1 MKLGLRYGAL
11 RRRELTLEDGD
22 VYSTFEVRQGSGLA
36 PGSER
41 LERTRMG
48 SQLRIKTM
56 YVESRKRC
64 CRDNPQTL
72 AAEWGFELRTPVVDA
87 ISYLGERP
95 K

>member
-41 LERTRMG
+41 LERVSAFRQPTLNTWTNPEDGKVKKDKKKQKRSKTDKETEKTR
-48 SQLRIKTM
+48 L
-56 YVESRKRC
+56 E
-64 CRDNPQTL
+64 
-72 AAEWGFELRTPVVDA
+72 
-87 ISYLGERP
+87 
-95 K
+95 